1 MFGKKRI
8 ADLEALVAA
17 LRRKCDDLDGRTE
30 VLAAESTEL
39 MDARYGLQRKHDGL
53 ADQVAAQAE
62 LFDGMV
68 KSHAKEIK
76 RVSDLQEKL
85 SQLGRKKVRRRS
97 PATGRF
103 ESVFEDELTDE

>member
-1 MFGKKRI
+1 M
-8 ADLEALVAA
+8 EALSVIGAVGAA
-17 LRRKCDDLDGRTE
+17 IALLASFFNRRIIGKLQGRYKALNAEIGELRAWRKKIEDG
-30 VLAAESTEL
+30 
-39 MDARYGLQRKHDGL
+39 
-53 ADQVAAQAE
+53 
-62 LFDGMV
+62 
-68 KSHAKEIK
+68 HAKEIK